1 MDGRYAGY
9 ILIADEIKEDAAQAI
24 RDLKQMGVEKT
35 VMLTGDNE
43 VVAQSVARQIGLDAF
58 VAELLPEEK
67 VYEIEKL
74 LDRSG
79 KAKLAFVGALLHKGY
94 EIEGKISRFSPS
106 IAVSIAM
113 KTKPKPSYQVR
124 NWSEYDAALKQ
135 RGSLTFWIDEAV
147 IEGWINEQRSGRRG
161 ASKHYS
167 DGAIAL
173 MATVQSL
180 FNLPGRQTEGFL
192 ESLFALM
199 GIDLPVPDHSTLSRR
214 IGKVVVEMPV
224 APSEGAI
231 HVVVDSTGVKV
242 YGEGEWKVRQHGVDK
257 RRTWRK
263 LHVGVNE
270 ATGEILAAVASTNN
284 VSDDDAFAD
293 VIDGIDEEIEQV
305 SGDGAYDK
313 RKCYDKI
320 AARGAKPTIP
330 PRKDAVRWEEEPDGP
345 QKHPRNQVLERIDQ
359 VGRQQW
365 KQESGYHRRS
375 LAETTMFRFKTIFGA
390 TLRRRLFDN
399 QAVELFL
406 KCAALNRMIQL
417 GKPNSC
423 KVEI

>member
-1 MDGRYAGY
+1 
-9 ILIADEIKEDAAQAI
+9 
-24 RDLKQMGVEKT
+24 
-35 VMLTGDNE
+35 
-43 VVAQSVARQIGLDAF
+43 
-58 VAELLPEEK
+58 
-67 VYEIEKL
+67 
-74 LDRSG
+74 
-79 KAKLAFVGALLHKGY
+79 
-94 EIEGKISRFSPS
+94 
-106 IAVSIAM
+106 M
-113 KTKPKPSYQVR
+113 KTKPKPSYRIR

-147 IEGWINEQRSGRRG
+147 IAGWINAQKSGRRG

-192 ESLFALM
+192 ESLFGLM

-214 IGKVVVEMPV
+214 MGKVAVEMPV
-224 APSEGAI
+224 APSQGGI

-284 VSDDDAFAD
+284 VSDDEAFAD
-293 VIDGIDEEIEQV
+293 ILEGIDDEIEQV

-313 RKCYDKI
+313 RKCYDEI
-320 AARGAKPTIP
+320 AARGATPTIP
-330 PRKDAVRWEEEPDGP
+330 PRKDATRWQDDPETGEV
-345 QKHPRNQVLERIDQ
+345 HPRNRILDRIEA

-375 LAETTMFRFKTIFGA
+375 LAETTMFRFKTIFGGS
-390 TLRRRLFDN
+390 LRRRRFDN

-417 GKPNSC
+417 GKPDSY
-423 KVEI
+423 KVEN